1 MVIKKDLYLMQVIIK
16 EGFIISS
23 KMLKDHLCDS
33 VTTALEGS
41 IERLKP
47 MSNKADMKETPQ
59 RDTTHPPEENS
70 SDSDSE

>member
-1 MVIKKDLYLMQVIIK
+1 MSQVIIK

-33 VTTALEGS
+33 VTTALEKS

-47 MSNKADMKETPQ
+47 KGKEAQDGQQATTSNSSED
-59 RDTTHPPEENS
+59 NS
-70 SDSDSE
+70 SDSE

>member
-1 MVIKKDLYLMQVIIK
+1 MIIK

-33 VTTALEGS
+33 VTAALEGS

-47 MSNKADMKETPQ
+47 KGSKKKAVQ
-59 RDTTHPPEENS
+59 RVSEHSEDS
-70 SDSDSE
+70 SDSE

>member
-1 MVIKKDLYLMQVIIK
+1 MDLAQVIIK

-33 VTTALEGS
+33 VTTALEQS

-47 MSNKADMKETPQ
+47 KGKEAI
-59 RDTTHPPEENS
+59 PPARVSTSSGENS
-70 SDSDSE
+70 SDSE

>member
-1 MVIKKDLYLMQVIIK
+1 MQVIIK

-33 VTTALEGS
+33 VTTALEQS

-47 MSNKADMKETPQ
+47 KGKGKEAVPQ
-59 RDTTHPPEENS
+59 ARHSTSSGENS
-70 SDSDSE
+70 SDSE